1 MATTTGGTTT
11 TTALT
16 SLIMTGAMLPADVA
30 TINNLVFDDRVNVYP
45 NNPTAAL
52 NVIPAAAQNPAG
64 GAFSQAGTLWVP
76 NRGLLK
82 VFPGDY
88 VMVEA
93 VSGWPILVSRTAIG
107 VGGSVWN
114 P

>member
-16 SLIMTGAMLPADVA
+16 SLQFTGALLPADIA
-30 TINNLVFDDRVNVYP
+30 TINNMIFDDRQNVYP
-45 NNPTAAL
+45 NNPTGPL
-52 NVIPAAAQNPAG
+52 NVIAAAAQVNG
-64 GAFSQAGTLWVP
+64 FSFAHTGLLSIP
-76 NRGLLK
+76 NRGVLRMQ
-82 VFPGDY
+82 PGDY
-88 VMVEA
+88 VMIDA

-107 VGGSVWN
+107 VAGSVWN